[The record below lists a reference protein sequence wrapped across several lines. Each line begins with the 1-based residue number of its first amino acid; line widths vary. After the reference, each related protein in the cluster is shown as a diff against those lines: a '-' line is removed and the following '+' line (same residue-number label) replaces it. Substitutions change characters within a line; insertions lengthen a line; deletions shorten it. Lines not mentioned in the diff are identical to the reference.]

1 MNNSI
6 IGFTLNFDIVYIMLI
21 ANINLHLFL
30 KLFSNNDYLRV
41 IIYCVIFFFD
51 IIDNPLL

>member
-1 MNNSI
+1 MP
-6 IGFTLNFDIVYIMLI
+6 I